1 MAPERTRILYLNHCM
16 AMGGI
21 ENMIVDFTRLL
32 PRGEFEP
39 HVGVFEGGGSLEAV
53 LGEERVPVHPLHK
66 REGIDP
72 GLIWRL
78 RRLLHRERIRVIH
91 SHNYSA
97 WLYACIAARG
107 LRGMTHVHTEHSGVE
122 SFRRRYAAERWLSRF
137 TTAVVAV
144 SKHVHDV
151 MIDEIRIA
159 PRRVRLIYNGVDT
172 TRFAPRA
179 PVREAARR
187 ALGIAPDTVVIGIVA
202 RLAQVKNHEMLIRA
216 FALLSGEPDSR
227 ARLVIVGDGPE
238 RAALEQL
245 TQELGI
251 GGRVFFLGERR
262 DTPELLS
269 AFDLYSLTSIS
280 EGMNLTLLEAMASGL
295 PVVATG
301 VGGNTE
307 IVREGETGHLVPS
320 GDVESLHQRLRR
332 LALDPGQRAQMGRAG
347 RERVLR
353 DFDQQ
358 AMMQH
363 YLSLY
368 RGVDAEAP

>member
-32 PRGEFEP
+32 PRDEFEP

-53 LGEERVPVHPLHK
+53 LGEERVPVHRLNK

-72 GLIWRL
+72 GLVLRL
-78 RRLLHRERIRVIH
+78 RRLLRRERIRVIH
-91 SHNYSA
+91 SQNYSA
-97 WLYACIAARG
+97 WLYACVAARG

-137 TTAVVAV
+137 TTVVVAV
-144 SKHVHDV
+144 SRHVHDV
-151 MIDEIRIA
+151 MIHEIGIS

-172 TRFAPRA
+172 ARFAPRA
-179 PVREAARR
+179 PVREAVRR
-187 ALGIAPDTVVIGIVA
+187 ALGMAPDTVVIGIVA
-202 RLAQVKNHEMLIRA
+202 RLAPIKNHELLLRA
-216 FALLSGEPDSR
+216 FAGLSGEPER
-227 ARLVIVGDGPE
+227 VARLAIVGDGPE
-238 RAALEQL
+238 RAALERL
-245 TQELGI
+245 AQELGI
-251 GGRVFFLGERR
+251 GGRVAFLGERR
-262 DTPELLS
+262 DTPELLN

-307 IVREGETGHLVPS
+307 IVREGETGYLVPS
-320 GDVESLHQRLRR
+320 ADADAMQQRLRR
-332 LALDPGQRAQMGRAG
+332 LVLDSAQRARMGSAG

-358 AMMQH
+358 VMMRH

-368 RGVDAEAP
+368 RSVDAEAP